1 MRHGSVQMDSL
12 GDLLISERGQSEIK
26 EASQAFSQENRTFS
40 QVFTSE
46 KTRCIQTAEFFL
58 KNLGVNAPLRT
69 EKIFSPKDQIFQTEW
84 DNWLASISLNSLIVT
99 HFPNLEAL
107 FYEIWKIKEPSDSLK
122 PSCLFALVFQNEEL
136 SSYRK
141 IY

>member
-1 MRHGSVQMDSL
+1 MRHGSVKMDLS
-12 GDLLISERGQSEIK
+12 GDLVISERGQSEIK
-26 EASQAFSQENRTFS
+26 EASQAFSTEKRTLF
-40 QVFTSE
+40 QVLTSE

-58 KNLGVNAPLRT
+58 KNLGIKAPLSM
-69 EKIFSPKDQIFQTEW
+69 EKLFSPKDRISQTDW
-84 DNWLASISLNSLIVT
+84 DNWFASISLNSLIVT